1 MASFEAAIVDALL
14 ALLTGLK
21 AAEHTVQRT
30 YRARKWFYTFGA
42 VSVVSLLCA
51 CLSALD
57 TTPAT
62 LVTPICFFIFCVIMR
77 PIIFGDKHILE
88 KLGLKK
94 KGTVDLDIKQRMAKA
109 KKRWSGKTPAD

>member
-1 MASFEAAIVDALL
+1 MASFEPAIVGALL

-30 YRARKWFYTFGA
+30 YRARKWFSTFGA

-77 PIIFGDKHILE
+77 PIVFGDKHIME

-94 KGTVDLDIKQRMAKA
+94 KGIVDLEIKQRMVKA
-109 KKRWSGKTPAD
+109 KKKFGGRTPAD